1 MAGDG
6 GGMTIETKFQPGDT
20 VFFMKD
26 NKVRSQIVKR
36 VNAYAY
42 STGEVEVA
50 VGMDSDSSRE
60 ELCFATKEE
69 LLASL

>member
-1 MAGDG
+1 
-6 GGMTIETKFQPGDT
+6 MTIETKFKPGDT
-20 VFFMKD
+20 VFFMRE
-26 NKVRSQIVKR
+26 NKICSQAVKR

-42 STGEVEVA
+42 STGEVEV
-50 VGMDSDSSRE
+50 VVSMDSDSLSE